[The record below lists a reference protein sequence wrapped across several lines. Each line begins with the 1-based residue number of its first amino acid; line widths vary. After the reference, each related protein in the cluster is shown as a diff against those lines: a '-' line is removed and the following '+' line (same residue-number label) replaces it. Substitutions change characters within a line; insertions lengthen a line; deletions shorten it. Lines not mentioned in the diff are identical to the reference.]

1 MLLKKE
7 QLKEN
12 LKYEIRKYFKTNEK
26 NTHLQES
33 ANYFKQKIAIIG
45 NSRNQENPKLQSL
58 PAEETG
64 KKNSS
69 NEGKK

>member
-33 ANYFKQKIAIIG
+33 AKLFQIEKIIAIQS
-45 NSRNQENPKLQSL
+45 NSRNQENPKLPNL

-64 KKNSS
+64 KKKVKF
-69 NEGKK
+69 E